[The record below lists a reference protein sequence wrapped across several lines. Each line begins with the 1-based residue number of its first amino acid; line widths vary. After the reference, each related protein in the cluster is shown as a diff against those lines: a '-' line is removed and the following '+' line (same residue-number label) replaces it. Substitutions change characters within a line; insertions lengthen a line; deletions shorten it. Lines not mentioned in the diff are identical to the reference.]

1 MRIAMVGHKRVPSR
15 EGGIEVVVEELAAR
29 MVIHGHTVTCYNRSG
44 HHVSGR
50 EYDAEHLDE
59 YRGIRL
65 KHLPTID
72 RKGLAAVTSSFFG
85 CLAAAFGP
93 YNVVHVHAEGPAMFS
108 WIPRLTGKRVILTI
122 HGLDWAR
129 DKWKGS
135 FGSWYIRMGEKTG
148 ARCAHEIIVLNHST
162 QKYFLDTYGRTTHYI
177 PNGVNPAAPVPADII
192 REKYGLEK
200 DSYILYLG
208 RMVPEKGCHYLVDAF
223 KKLDTDKKLVIAGGS
238 SASTSSA
245 GSTAASTAAS
255 GTAAQGGGDLVIYSP
270 NSEGLLNATIPLFEE
285 KYGVNVELIQ
295 AGTGELVKRIQ
306 SEKNDPYADVLFGG
320 SWSQMYTNEDL
331 WEPYVSAND
340 ANVIDAYKNKCGF
353 ITGNVLDGSVLI
365 VNTDL
370 IGDIKIEGYE
380 DLLNPALKGKIA
392 TADPANSSSAF
403 AHLTNML
410 LAMGG
415 YEDDKAWQ
423 YVHDLFENVDGKICE
438 SSSGV
443 YKGVAD
449 GEYVVG
455 LSYEDPCAQLV
466 LDGAPVKIVYMKEGT
481 VFLPASATIIKGAK
495 NMDNAKLFI
504 DFILSEEV
512 QNIWGS
518 TLTNRPVMK
527 DAATNDAMTPMADIN
542 VIEEDIPYVSAHKSE
557 LVDKYTEIFTDLQSK

>member
-238 SASTSSA
+238 SDT
-245 GSTAASTAAS
+245 
-255 GTAAQGGGDLVIYSP
+255 
-270 NSEGLLNATIPLFEE
+270 
-285 KYGVNVELIQ
+285 
-295 AGTGELVKRIQ
+295 
-306 SEKNDPYADVLFGG
+306 
-320 SWSQMYTNEDL
+320 
-331 WEPYVSAND
+331 
-340 ANVIDAYKNKCGF
+340 
-353 ITGNVLDGSVLI
+353 
-365 VNTDL
+365 
-370 IGDIKIEGYE
+370 
-380 DLLNPALKGKIA
+380 
-392 TADPANSSSAF
+392 
-403 AHLTNML
+403 H
-410 LAMGG
+410 
-415 YEDDKAWQ
+415 
-423 YVHDLFENVDGKICE
+423 
-438 SSSGV
+438 
-443 YKGVAD
+443 
-449 GEYVVG
+449 
-455 LSYEDPCAQLV
+455 
-466 LDGAPVKIVYMKEGT
+466 
-481 VFLPASATIIKGAK
+481 
-495 NMDNAKLFI
+495 
-504 DFILSEEV
+504 
-512 QNIWGS
+512 
-518 TLTNRPVMK
+518 
-527 DAATNDAMTPMADIN
+527 
-542 VIEEDIPYVSAHKSE
+542 
-557 LVDKYTEIFTDLQSK
+557 

>member
-1 MRIAMVGHKRVPSR
+1 MSFGGEQRNFSHPEIKREGMDATMRIAMVGHKRVPSR

-148 ARCAHEIIVLNHST
+148 ARCVHEIIVLNHST

-238 SASTSSA
+238 SDTHWYMDELKEQADGDERVIFTGFVDGQLREELYSNATSS
-245 GSTAASTAAS
+245 SC
-255 GTAAQGGGDLVIYSP
+255 P
-270 NSEGLLNATIPLFEE
+270 ATLRECP
-285 KYGVNVELIQ
+285 
-295 AGTGELVKRIQ
+295 
-306 SEKNDPYADVLFGG
+306 
-320 SWSQMYTNEDL
+320 
-331 WEPYVSAND
+331 SACW
-340 ANVIDAYKNKCGF
+340 K
-353 ITGNVLDGSVLI
+353 
-365 VNTDL
+365 
-370 IGDIKIEGYE
+370 
-380 DLLNPALKGKIA
+380 P
-392 TADPANSSSAF
+392 
-403 AHLTNML
+403 
-410 LAMGG
+410 
-415 YEDDKAWQ
+415 
-423 YVHDLFENVDGKICE
+423 
-438 SSSGV
+438 
-443 YKGVAD
+443 
-449 GEYVVG
+449 
-455 LSYEDPCAQLV
+455 
-466 LDGAPVKIVYMKEGT
+466 
-481 VFLPASATIIKGAK
+481 
-495 NMDNAKLFI
+495 
-504 DFILSEEV
+504 
-512 QNIWGS
+512 
-518 TLTNRPVMK
+518 
-527 DAATNDAMTPMADIN
+527 
-542 VIEEDIPYVSAHKSE
+542 
-557 LVDKYTEIFTDLQSK
+557 

>member
-29 MVIHGHTVTCYNRSG
+29 MVVHGHAVTCYNRSG

-65 KHLPTID
+65 RHLPTID

-93 YNVVHVHAEGPAMFS
+93 YDVVHIHAEGPAMFS

-135 FGSWYIRMGEKTG
+135 FGSWYIRMGEKIG
-148 ARCAHEIIVLNHST
+148 ARCAHEIIVLNHGT

-238 SASTSSA
+238 SDTQWYMDKLKEQAGSDERVIFTGFVDGALREELYSNACLFVLPSDLEGMPLCLLEAMSYGNCVITSDIEECTNVIHDNGISFRKSDVDDLAQKLTYALSHPTPSGCSSGSPPSTSAPASRGSA
-245 GSTAASTAAS
+245 SWRKRSRSMRKNNGIQKSAAAFAAGAFLFSANFSAS
-255 GTAAQGGGDLVIYSP
+255 GGHARRAARPRSP
-270 NSEGLLNATIPLFEE
+270 A
-285 KYGVNVELIQ
+285 
-295 AGTGELVKRIQ
+295 R
-306 SEKNDPYADVLFGG
+306 
-320 SWSQMYTNEDL
+320 
-331 WEPYVSAND
+331 SA
-340 ANVIDAYKNKCGF
+340 
-353 ITGNVLDGSVLI
+353 
-365 VNTDL
+365 
-370 IGDIKIEGYE
+370 
-380 DLLNPALKGKIA
+380 PAK
-392 TADPANSSSAF
+392 TPR
-403 AHLTNML
+403 
-410 LAMGG
+410 
-415 YEDDKAWQ
+415 
-423 YVHDLFENVDGKICE
+423 
-438 SSSGV
+438 SG
-443 YKGVAD
+443 
-449 GEYVVG
+449 
-455 LSYEDPCAQLV
+455 
-466 LDGAPVKIVYMKEGT
+466 
-481 VFLPASATIIKGAK
+481 
-495 NMDNAKLFI
+495 
-504 DFILSEEV
+504 
-512 QNIWGS
+512 
-518 TLTNRPVMK
+518 
-527 DAATNDAMTPMADIN
+527 AAA
-542 VIEEDIPYVSAHKSE
+542 
-557 LVDKYTEIFTDLQSK
+557 L